1 MQDRILLRNRE
12 KREGPHCGWGGG
24 LKREQTQGRWW
35 VEKNEATAVR
45 GRTDSGRGVQIGR
58 NGVDAEDV
66 LASDG
71 AQGDL

>member
-1 MQDRILLRNRE
+1 M
-12 KREGPHCGWGGG
+12 
-24 LKREQTQGRWW
+24 KREQTQGRWW

-45 GRTDSGRGVQIGR
+45 GRTDGGRGVEIGR
-58 NGVDAEDV
+58 DGVDAEDV